1 MIKTQKLTPEIY
13 YKESRDFQLFGRV
26 YDVIFNYLKTN
37 VDLMENFPINSYTDS
52 KLIELLARTLGFN
65 NRLSYRNDDLNGI
78 CNVFIKLIKQKGS
91 INSVKTLVKTI
102 LNVEGISKN
111 YDVSVIR
118 EDAGRKVVI
127 INIPDVITN
136 PEIKLMEDVLDYI
149 LPVGICYNIKTTSLV
164 ETTGG
169 VITVNQ
175 YAEKRSFVA
184 DDNKYTNIYITKEV
198 NQMVTTK
205 KAETSPEPICED
217 IKNPFV
223 GDLRYTKV
231 VDKIVA
237 KTDQEGDE

>member
-37 VDLMENFPINSYTDS
+37 VDLMENFPISSYTDS

-111 YDVSVIR
+111 YDVSVIP

-149 LPVGICYNIKTTSLV
+149 LPVGICYNIRTTSIV
-164 ETTGG
+164 EITGG

-175 YAEKRSFVA
+175 YAEKRSFVEN
-184 DDNKYTNIYITKEV
+184 NKYTNIYIAKDSTK
-198 NQMVTTK
+198 MVTT
-205 KAETSPEPICED
+205 EEGQSSPTPIGSAIE
-217 IKNPFV
+217 NPTV

-231 VDKIVA
+231 ADKIE
-237 KTDQEGDE
+237 QGDD